1 MGPSQALLWRCDA
14 AKEKTRLRS
23 ANAPGYS
30 SAVNA
35 SLRFATFLT
44 GALLSGGVL
53 ADSVRCGSKVITEGD
68 PIEKVREYCGEPT
81 ETQRTWMTRQ
91 PRFEYGGQEIPF
103 EGSED
108 VPVDLWTYDFGP
120 NKLVRRIRFIAGK
133 VDSIET
139 REHGKDR

>member
-1 MGPSQALLWRCDA
+1 MRTSFQGWKLNARI
-14 AKEKTRLRS
+14 RL
-23 ANAPGYS
+23 AG
-30 SAVNA
+30 V
-35 SLRFATFLT
+35 
-44 GALLSGGVL
+44 LSGLLVTSGAT

-68 PIEKVREYCGEPT
+68 PIEEVRQYCGEPT
-81 ETQRTWMTRQ
+81 ETNRTWMTRK

-120 NKLVRRIRFIAGK
+120 HKLMRRIRFIAGK

-139 REHGKDR
+139 REHGNNP

>member
-1 MGPSQALLWRCDA
+1 MREGTGSRKL
-14 AKEKTRLRS
+14 
-23 ANAPGYS
+23 
-30 SAVNA
+30 NA
-35 SLRFATFLT
+35 SIRLVWILAGLLIAS
-44 GALLSGGVL
+44 GAS
-53 ADSVRCGSKVITEGD
+53 ADSVRCGSKLITEGD

-120 NKLVRRIRFIAGK
+120 NKLARRIRFIAGK

>member
-1 MGPSQALLWRCDA
+1 MRKDSGNRTLNVGI
-14 AKEKTRLRS
+14 RLV
-23 ANAPGYS
+23 GI
-30 SAVNA
+30 
-35 SLRFATFLT
+35 
-44 GALLSGGVL
+44 LSGLLIASGAS

-68 PIEKVREYCGEPT
+68 TIEKVREYCGEPT